1 MLIDVKKEWEKII
14 GPFASERL
22 TGGFSHHTFLVTQAS
37 RQYVLKIEK
46 GSGGYLRR
54 EYEVLEQLRGASFLP
69 DPAGFLEAE
78 GYFSFMQS
86 YHRGENVSKLAS
98 HSSFWLEAYKS
109 LAVMLASEVH
119 SRKGSIREY
128 DRNAEPLQWN
138 IDALPLRA
146 MHHQAVEVWKA
157 RTSTGIT
164 FVHGD
169 AGPHNMILNEN
180 HRAVLIDWEWAGW
193 NDPMIDISWV
203 LWNAAFHAPERYS
216 ELRRAFLE
224 TYVSI
229 RTMNITETNIK
240 AYSLAVIYRALGRVR
255 RSPEAIQ
262 NRWVKRLDWTL
273 NSNWEKG
280 EPL

>member
-1 MLIDVKKEWEKII
+1 MLIDVKQEWEKII

-22 TGGFSHHTFLVTQAS
+22 TGGFSHHTFLVTQTS
-37 RQYVLKIEK
+37 GQYVLKIEK

-54 EYEVLEQLRGASFLP
+54 EYEVLEQLRGGSFLP
-69 DPAGFLEAE
+69 APAGCLEAE

-86 YHRGENVSKLAS
+86 YHRGENVSQLPTN
-98 HSSFWLEAYKS
+98 SSYWLEAYKK
-109 LAVMLASEVH
+109 LAATLASEVH
-119 SRKGSIREY
+119 SHSGTIREY
-128 DRNAEPLQWN
+128 DRNAEPLQRE
-138 IDALPLRA
+138 IDALAPRDL
-146 MHHQAVEVWKA
+146 HHQAVEVWEA
-157 RTSTGIT
+157 RTSSGIT

-193 NDPMIDISWV
+193 NDPMIDISWA

-224 TYVSI
+224 TYVSL
-229 RTMNITETNIK
+229 RSMSITEINIK
-240 AYSLAVIYRALGRVR
+240 AYSLAVIYRALGRVK

-262 NRWVKRLDWTL
+262 RRWIKRLEWTL
-273 NSNWEKG
+273 KSNWEKG
-280 EPL
+280 EAL

>member
-14 GPFASERL
+14 GPFMSERL

-37 RQYVLKIEK
+37 GQYVLKIEK
-46 GSGGYLRR
+46 GRAGYLRR
-54 EYEVLEQLRGASFLP
+54 EYKVLEQLRGGSFLP
-69 DPAGFLEAE
+69 APAGCLEAE

-86 YHRGENVSKLAS
+86 YHRGENVSQLPS
-98 HSSFWLEAYKS
+98 HSSYWLEAYKK
-109 LAVMLASEVH
+109 LAATLASEVH
-119 SRKGSIREY
+119 SRSGTIREY
-128 DRNAEPLQWN
+128 DRNAEPLQRE
-138 IDALPLRA
+138 IDTLAPRN
-146 MHHQAVEVWKA
+146 MHHQAVEVWEA
-157 RTSTGIT
+157 RTSSGIT

-193 NDPMIDISWV
+193 NDPMIDISWA

-229 RTMNITETNIK
+229 RTMNITEINIK
-240 AYSLAVIYRALGRVR
+240 AYSLAVIYRALGRVK
-255 RSPEAIQ
+255 RSPEAIRR
-262 NRWVKRLDWTL
+262 RWIKRLEWTL

-280 EPL
+280 EAL

>member
-69 DPAGFLEAE
+69 APAGFLEAE

-138 IDALPLRA
+138 IDALPPGA

-193 NDPMIDISWV
+193 NDPMIDISWA